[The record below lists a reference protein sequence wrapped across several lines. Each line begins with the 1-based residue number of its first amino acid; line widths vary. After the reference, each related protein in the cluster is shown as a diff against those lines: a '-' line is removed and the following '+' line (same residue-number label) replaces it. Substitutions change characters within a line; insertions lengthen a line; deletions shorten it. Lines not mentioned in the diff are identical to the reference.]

1 MQRWCNIPCLIRCNI
16 FASTAFSCM
25 FKMFFEIW
33 GGDAVTWVSGG
44 VVMLSVLNT
53 KCFIYSSYEIL
64 HSDRSKHIFIRESVV
79 CRCYNINDY
88 TATMLLLF
96 ILEICCWQTGVFQGR
111 FSFFHPTY
119 RQNESQ
125 VDESSFQFKY
135 QTVCRNCWRWTVVY
149 SFFHRGIW
157 KCVLSV
163 FVDIIIWTLRRE
175 CIIFCLESCDKYI
188 N

>member
-125 VDESSFQFKY
+125 VDESSFQISNSMSELL
-135 QTVCRNCWRWTVVY
+135 TVNGRIFIFPSGYMKMCFVGFCRHNNMDIETGVY
-149 SFFHRGIW
+149 NFLSG
-157 KCVLSV
+157 VL
-163 FVDIIIWTLRRE
+163 W
-175 CIIFCLESCDKYI
+175 
-188 N
+188 